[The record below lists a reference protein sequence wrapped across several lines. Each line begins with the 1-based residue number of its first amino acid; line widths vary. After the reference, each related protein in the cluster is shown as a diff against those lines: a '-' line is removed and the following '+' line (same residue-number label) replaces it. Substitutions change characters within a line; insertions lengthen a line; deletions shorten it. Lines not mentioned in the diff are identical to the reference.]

1 MEDYFMAKAGAMS
14 SRATDIGL
22 EAAAKE
28 VGAKVETTDFFP
40 INLQNVF
47 SFAPL
52 KALSEAA
59 TPTGAVYSED
69 FFVRGFSLA
78 KNKISA
84 PIVLDDQILVI
95 QLKAERQ
102 MPDKTLEIVGNWT
115 EYMASQSAQSDLSD
129 LLMAPGKLKDNF
141 AEAFGQLFVSPR

>member
-1 MEDYFMAKAGAMS
+1 
-14 SRATDIGL
+14 
-22 EAAAKE
+22 
-28 VGAKVETTDFFP
+28 
-40 INLQNVF
+40 
-47 SFAPL
+47 
-52 KALSEAA
+52 
-59 TPTGAVYSED
+59 
-69 FFVRGFSLA
+69 
-78 KNKISA
+78 
-84 PIVLDDQILVI
+84 VLDDQILVI